1 MKEVNK
7 PISFNKP
14 ILLMLTII
22 IVGVTLHYC
31 SNDYTALT
39 TTTYLYLFTA
49 VVPVL
54 FIFLFAFKKGGL
66 FSDTFNI
73 FIIPALL
80 FFVVVYST
88 LIFIYSKL
96 DDNSLLLLSYV
107 SNILSFCILIFGLAI
122 IHKVFITNIM
132 RVGGTPKFLLS
143 FLFFIPCLLNDF
155 ILSIKQ
161 DFVTAPSLAYFLI
174 FMEFIFLILY
184 FIIKWILD
192 SKMINN
198 EVMIHNGK
206 FFLDTKKEINLAN
219 IVELRGQTERSTADL
234 LDSISKTK
242 PLSYALS
249 LWIQINQPEM
259 SNIEFP
265 ILLYGDNSNPKP
277 KMTYNSG
284 KNVLNVTV
292 SNGTKMDI
300 PIENQ
305 KWNHVVFNYNG
316 TIVDIFLNGLL
327 YKTMN
332 LTNSVPVHYL
342 SDTISIGHNDSIL
355 SGALANITYYVD
367 PLSAYQI
374 LAKYRFGINTINL

>member
-1 MKEVNK
+1 MKDY
-7 PISFNKP
+7 NKP
-14 ILLMLTII
+14 ILLILTII
-22 IVGVTLHYC
+22 TVGLTLHYC

-54 FIFLFAFKKGGL
+54 LIFLFAFKKGGI
-66 FSDTFNI
+66 FNETFNI
-73 FIIPALL
+73 YLILGLL
-80 FFVVVYST
+80 FCAVVYST
-88 LIFIYSKL
+88 MTFIYSKL
-96 DDNSLLLLSYV
+96 DDNTMFLLGYV
-107 SNILSFCILIFGLAI
+107 SNILSFCILIIGLAI
-122 IHKVFITNIM
+122 IHKVFLNNIM
-132 RVGGTPKFLLS
+132 RLGGTPKFLLS

-155 ILSIKQ
+155 ILYIKK
-161 DFVTAPSLAYFLI
+161 DLVTTPSLAYFLI
-174 FMEFIFLILY
+174 FMESILLILY
-184 FIIKWILD
+184 FLIKRILNT
-192 SKMINN
+192 KMIKN

-219 IVELRGQTERSTADL
+219 IVELRGQTERSTNDL

-249 LWIQINQPEM
+249 LWIQINQPEV

-277 KMTYNSG
+277 KITYKSG
-284 KNVLNVTV
+284 SNVLNVAV

-300 PIENQ
+300 PIEHQ
-305 KWNHVVFNYNG
+305 KWNHIVFNYNG
-316 TIVDIFLNGLL
+316 TIMDVFLNGLL
-327 YKTMN
+327 YKTIN
-332 LTNSVPVHYL
+332 LTNSVPVHHL
-342 SDTISIGHNDSIL
+342 SDTISIGNNELIL
-355 SGALANITYYVD
+355 NGALANITYHVE

>member
-1 MKEVNK
+1 MKD
-7 PISFNKP
+7 FNKP
-14 ILLMLTII
+14 ILLILTII
-22 IVGVTLHYC
+22 AVGVTLHYC

-54 FIFLFAFKKGGL
+54 LIFLFAFKKGGI
-66 FSDTFNI
+66 FSDTFNVYLI
-73 FIIPALL
+73 SALL
-80 FFVVVYST
+80 FFAIIYSSVA
-88 LIFIYSKL
+88 FIYSKL
-96 DDNSLLLLSYV
+96 DDNTIFLLGYI
-107 SNILSFCILIFGLAI
+107 SNILSVCILIFGLAI
-122 IHKVFITNIM
+122 IHKVFVNNIM

-155 ILSIKQ
+155 LLSIKQ

-174 FMEFIFLILY
+174 LMEFLFLILY
-184 FIIKWILD
+184 FSIKWILNT
-192 SKMINN
+192 KMINN

-219 IVELRGQTERSTADL
+219 IVELRGQTERSTTDL

-249 LWIQINQPEM
+249 LWTQINQPEV

-277 KMTYNSG
+277 KIIYKSG
-284 KNVLNVTV
+284 SDVLNIYV
-292 SNGTKMDI
+292 SSGMKLDI
-300 PIENQ
+300 PIEHQ
-305 KWNHVVFNYNG
+305 KWNHIVFNYNG

-332 LTNSVPVHYL
+332 LTNSIPVHHL
-342 SDTISIGHNDSIL
+342 SDTITIGNNDLIL
-355 SGALANITYYVD
+355 SGALANITYHVE

-374 LAKYRFGINTINL
+374 LAKYRIGINTINL

>member
-1 MKEVNK
+1 
-7 PISFNKP
+7 
-14 ILLMLTII
+14 
-22 IVGVTLHYC
+22 
-31 SNDYTALT
+31 
-39 TTTYLYLFTA
+39 
-49 VVPVL
+49 
-54 FIFLFAFKKGGL
+54 
-66 FSDTFNI
+66 
-73 FIIPALL
+73 
-80 FFVVVYST
+80 
-88 LIFIYSKL
+88 
-96 DDNSLLLLSYV
+96 
-107 SNILSFCILIFGLAI
+107 
-122 IHKVFITNIM
+122 
-132 RVGGTPKFLLS
+132 
-143 FLFFIPCLLNDF
+143 
-155 ILSIKQ
+155 
-161 DFVTAPSLAYFLI
+161 
-174 FMEFIFLILY
+174 
-184 FIIKWILD
+184 
-192 SKMINN
+192 MINN

-219 IVELRGQTERSTADL
+219 IVELRGQTERSTTDL

-249 LWIQINQPEM
+249 LWIQINQPEV

-265 ILLYGDNSNPKP
+265 ILLYGDNNNPKP

-355 SGALANITYYVD
+355 SGALANITYHVD

>member
-1 MKEVNK
+1 MKDLNTS
-7 PISFNKP
+7 ISFNKP
-14 ILLMLTII
+14 ILLILTII

-54 FIFLFAFKKGGL
+54 LIFLFAFKKGGI
-66 FSDTFNI
+66 FSDTFNVYLI
-73 FIIPALL
+73 SALL
-80 FFVVVYST
+80 FFAIIYSSVA
-88 LIFIYSKL
+88 FIYSKL
-96 DDNSLLLLSYV
+96 DDNTIFLLGYI
-107 SNILSFCILIFGLAI
+107 SNILSVCILIFGLAI
-122 IHKVFITNIM
+122 IHKVFVNNIM

-143 FLFFIPCLLNDF
+143 FLFFIPCLLNEF

-174 FMEFIFLILY
+174 FMELIFLILY
-184 FIIKWILD
+184 FIIKWILNT
-192 SKMINN
+192 KMINN

-219 IVELRGQTERSTADL
+219 IVELRGQTERSTTDL

-249 LWIQINQPEM
+249 LWIQINQPEV

-277 KMTYNSG
+277 KMTYKSG
-284 KNVLNVTV
+284 SNVLNVSV

-300 PIENQ
+300 PIEHQ
-305 KWNHVVFNYNG
+305 KWNNIVFNYNG
-316 TIVDIFLNGLL
+316 TIVDVFLNGLL

-332 LTNSVPVHYL
+332 LTNSVPVHHL
-342 SDTISIGHNDSIL
+342 SDTISIGNNELVL
-355 SGALANITYYVD
+355 SGALANITYHLE

>member
-1 MKEVNK
+1 MKDY
-7 PISFNKP
+7 NKP
-14 ILLMLTII
+14 ILLILTII
-22 IVGVTLHYC
+22 TVGLTLHYC

-54 FIFLFAFKKGGL
+54 LIFLFAFKKGGI
-66 FSDTFNI
+66 FNETFNI
-73 FIIPALL
+73 YLILGLL
-80 FFVVVYST
+80 FCAVVYST
-88 LIFIYSKL
+88 MTFIYSKL
-96 DDNSLLLLSYV
+96 DDNTMFLLGYV
-107 SNILSFCILIFGLAI
+107 SNILSFCILIIGLAI
-122 IHKVFITNIM
+122 IHKVFLNNIM
-132 RVGGTPKFLLS
+132 RLGGTPKFLLS

-155 ILSIKQ
+155 ILYIKK
-161 DFVTAPSLAYFLI
+161 DLVTTPSLAYFLI
-174 FMEFIFLILY
+174 FMESILLILY
-184 FIIKWILD
+184 FLIKRILNT
-192 SKMINN
+192 KMIKN

-219 IVELRGQTERSTADL
+219 IVELRGQTERSTTDL

-249 LWIQINQPEM
+249 LWIQINQPEV

-277 KMTYNSG
+277 KMTYKSG
-284 KNVLNVTV
+284 SNVLNVAV

-300 PIENQ
+300 PIEHQ
-305 KWNHVVFNYNG
+305 KWNHIVFNYNG
-316 TIVDIFLNGLL
+316 TIVDVFLNGLL

-332 LTNSVPVHYL
+332 LTNSVPVHHL
-342 SDTISIGHNDSIL
+342 SDTISIGNNELIL
-355 SGALANITYYVD
+355 NGALANITYHVE

>member
-1 MKEVNK
+1 MKDY
-7 PISFNKP
+7 NKP
-14 ILLMLTII
+14 ILLILTII
-22 IVGVTLHYC
+22 TVGLTLHYC

-54 FIFLFAFKKGGL
+54 LIFLFAFKKGGI
-66 FSDTFNI
+66 FNETFNI
-73 FIIPALL
+73 YLILGLL
-80 FFVVVYST
+80 FCAVVYST
-88 LIFIYSKL
+88 MTFIYSKL
-96 DDNSLLLLSYV
+96 DDNTMFLLGYV
-107 SNILSFCILIFGLAI
+107 SNILSFCILIIGLAI
-122 IHKVFITNIM
+122 IHKVFLNNIM
-132 RVGGTPKFLLS
+132 RLGGTPKFLLS

-155 ILSIKQ
+155 ILYIKK
-161 DFVTAPSLAYFLI
+161 DLVTTPSLAYFLV
-174 FMEFIFLILY
+174 FMESILLILY
-184 FIIKWILD
+184 FLIKRILNT
-192 SKMINN
+192 KMIKN

-219 IVELRGQTERSTADL
+219 IVELRGQTERSTNDL

-249 LWIQINQPEM
+249 LWIQINQPEV
-259 SNIEFP
+259 SSIEFP

-277 KMTYNSG
+277 KITYKSG
-284 KNVLNVTV
+284 SNVLNVAV

-300 PIENQ
+300 PIEHQ

-316 TIVDIFLNGLL
+316 TIMDVFLNGLL
-327 YKTMN
+327 YKTIN
-332 LTNSVPVHYL
+332 LTNSVPVHHL
-342 SDTISIGHNDSIL
+342 SDTISIGNNELIL
-355 SGALANITYYVD
+355 NGALANITYHVE

>member
-1 MKEVNK
+1 MKDY
-7 PISFNKP
+7 NKP
-14 ILLMLTII
+14 ILLILTII
-22 IVGVTLHYC
+22 TVGLTLHYC

-54 FIFLFAFKKGGL
+54 LIFLFAFKKGGI
-66 FSDTFNI
+66 FNETFNI
-73 FIIPALL
+73 YLILGLL
-80 FFVVVYST
+80 FCAVVYST
-88 LIFIYSKL
+88 MTFIYSKL
-96 DDNSLLLLSYV
+96 DDNTMFLLGYV
-107 SNILSFCILIFGLAI
+107 SNILSFCILIIGLAI
-122 IHKVFITNIM
+122 IHKVFLNNIM
-132 RVGGTPKFLLS
+132 RLGGTPKFLLS

-155 ILSIKQ
+155 ILYIKK
-161 DFVTAPSLAYFLI
+161 DLVTTPSLAYFLI
-174 FMEFIFLILY
+174 FMESILLILY
-184 FIIKWILD
+184 FLIKRILNT
-192 SKMINN
+192 KMIKN

-219 IVELRGQTERSTADL
+219 IVELRGQTERSTTDL

-249 LWIQINQPEM
+249 LWIQINQPEV

-277 KMTYNSG
+277 KMTYKSG
-284 KNVLNVTV
+284 SNVLNVSV

-300 PIENQ
+300 PIEHQ
-305 KWNHVVFNYNG
+305 KWNHIVFNYNG
-316 TIVDIFLNGLL
+316 TIVDVFLNGLL

-332 LTNSVPVHYL
+332 LTNSVPVHHL
-342 SDTISIGHNDSIL
+342 SDTISIGNNELIL
-355 SGALANITYYVD
+355 NGALANITYHVE

>member
-1 MKEVNK
+1 
-7 PISFNKP
+7 
-14 ILLMLTII
+14 
-22 IVGVTLHYC
+22 
-31 SNDYTALT
+31 
-39 TTTYLYLFTA
+39 
-49 VVPVL
+49 
-54 FIFLFAFKKGGL
+54 
-66 FSDTFNI
+66 
-73 FIIPALL
+73 
-80 FFVVVYST
+80 
-88 LIFIYSKL
+88 
-96 DDNSLLLLSYV
+96 
-107 SNILSFCILIFGLAI
+107 
-122 IHKVFITNIM
+122 
-132 RVGGTPKFLLS
+132 
-143 FLFFIPCLLNDF
+143 
-155 ILSIKQ
+155 
-161 DFVTAPSLAYFLI
+161 
-174 FMEFIFLILY
+174 
-184 FIIKWILD
+184 
-192 SKMINN
+192 
-198 EVMIHNGK
+198 MIHNGK

-219 IVELRGQTERSTADL
+219 IVELRGQTERSTTDL

-249 LWIQINQPEM
+249 LWIQINQPEV

-265 ILLYGDNSNPKP
+265 ILLYGDNNNPKP

-355 SGALANITYYVD
+355 SGALANITYHVD

>member
-1 MKEVNK
+1 MKDY
-7 PISFNKP
+7 NKP
-14 ILLMLTII
+14 ILLILTII
-22 IVGVTLHYC
+22 TVGLTLHYC

-54 FIFLFAFKKGGL
+54 LIFLFAFKKGGI
-66 FSDTFNI
+66 FNETFNI
-73 FIIPALL
+73 YLILGLL
-80 FFVVVYST
+80 FCAVVYST
-88 LIFIYSKL
+88 MTFIYSKL
-96 DDNSLLLLSYV
+96 DDNTMFLLGYV
-107 SNILSFCILIFGLAI
+107 SNILSFCILIIGLAI
-122 IHKVFITNIM
+122 IHKVFLNNIM
-132 RVGGTPKFLLS
+132 RLGGTPKFLLS

-155 ILSIKQ
+155 ILYIKK
-161 DFVTAPSLAYFLI
+161 DLVTTPSLAYFLI
-174 FMEFIFLILY
+174 FMESILLILY
-184 FIIKWILD
+184 FLIKRILNT
-192 SKMINN
+192 KMIKN

-219 IVELRGQTERSTADL
+219 IVELRGQTERSTNDL

-249 LWIQINQPEM
+249 LWIQINQPEV
-259 SNIEFP
+259 SSIEFP

-277 KMTYNSG
+277 KITYKSG
-284 KNVLNVTV
+284 SNVLNVAV

-300 PIENQ
+300 PIEHQ

-316 TIVDIFLNGLL
+316 TIMDVFLNGLL
-327 YKTMN
+327 YKTIN
-332 LTNSVPVHYL
+332 LTNSVPVHHL
-342 SDTISIGHNDSIL
+342 SDTISIGNNELIL
-355 SGALANITYYVD
+355 NGALANITYHVE